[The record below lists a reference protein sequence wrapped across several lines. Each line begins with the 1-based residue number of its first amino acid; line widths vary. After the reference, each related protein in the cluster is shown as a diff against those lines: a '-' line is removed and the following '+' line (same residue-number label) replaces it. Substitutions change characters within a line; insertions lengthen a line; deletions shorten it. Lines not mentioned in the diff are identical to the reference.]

1 MQFRTKLWIETKNGR
16 SAGKMGYLELSQI
29 RYECIIKEIMMAVFK
44 MDRNFEIILN
54 PEAIKLVPELIGLNQ
69 DQLRYVVLVADY
81 VDGPYRKKPKDER
94 RNMAKKV
101 IWGDIKKMVETE
113 KIRNAMKG
121 YRSLVFDI
129 RRETIEVY
137 TDKVRELQTESLT
150 PNLLFSRM
158 KDIDN
163 QITFL
168 QDRIVSINY
177 DLDVEEGEN
186 IEIKGKKVLSYIE
199 QWQRNQREWHKY
211 HEST

>member
-1 MQFRTKLWIETKNGR
+1 
-16 SAGKMGYLELSQI
+16 
-29 RYECIIKEIMMAVFK
+29 MAVFK

-69 DQLRYVVLVADY
+69 DQLRYIVLVTDY

-101 IWGDIKKMVETE
+101 IYGDIKKMVETE

-129 RRETIEVY
+129 RRETIEIY
-137 TDKVRELQTESLT
+137 TDKVRKLQTESLM
-150 PNLLFSRM
+150 PDLSFSRM

-186 IEIKGKKVLSYIE
+186 IEIKGKKVLSYLE
-199 QWQRNQREWHKY
+199 QWQRNRREWRKY